1 MKYNYNSDLECF
13 EREDKL
19 GKKLWVNNVEA
30 QRIVTLYQLGNS
42 IPMIRNKITFHS
54 RKVTESTIENFL
66 KNYHNGDIVL
76 PDIDYVPVNEDLT
89 IEQRISNLESEVE
102 ELKGLM
108 SSDDSFTDKIRG
120 LFKNG

>member
-42 IPMIRNKITFHS
+42 VPMIRNKITFHS

-89 IEQRISNLESEVE
+89 IEQRISNLENEVE